1 MRAQKSTK
9 VTQAPRRASA
19 LGTCHIAGSNNVGSN
34 NDGSNND
41 GSHLD
46 HKAYLFLKADELEK
60 MAVLNGAFATDC
72 RGRRPAPGSQ
82 HQFVSWNCFDGANT
96 SH

>member
-9 VTQAPRRASA
+9 VTQEPRRAFA
-19 LGTCHIAGSNNVGSN
+19 LGTCHI
-34 NDGSNND
+34 DGSNND